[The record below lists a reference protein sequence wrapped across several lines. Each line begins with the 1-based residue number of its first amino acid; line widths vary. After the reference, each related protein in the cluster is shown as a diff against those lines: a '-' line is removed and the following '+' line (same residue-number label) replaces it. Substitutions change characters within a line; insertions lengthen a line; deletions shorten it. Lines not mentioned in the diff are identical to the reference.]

1 MKNVLI
7 QTISLAIRI
16 LAFYVAAF
24 LRTLSRLIIRLSN
37 FSKKICRLLN
47 FFRAKDK
54 IVTSVPEICQ
64 DCLLCEDHRK
74 PFRFLEHPYSLPI
87 TKDEWGILV
96 DAYRQVIP
104 DQPTPTEIVLLNGG
118 GRLLA
123 GNCCFQVFSGA
134 LDFCD
139 ECYALWGIREE
150 EKRYNYPEG
159 ANIFVRLV
167 SFFATR

>member
-1 MKNVLI
+1 M
-7 QTISLAIRI
+7 
-16 LAFYVAAF
+16 
-24 LRTLSRLIIRLSN
+24 
-37 FSKKICRLLN
+37 
-47 FFRAKDK
+47 
-54 IVTSVPEICQ
+54 
-64 DCLLCEDHRK
+64 
-74 PFRFLEHPYSLPI
+74 PI
-87 TKDEWGILV
+87 TRDEWEILV

-123 GNCCFQVFSGA
+123 GNCCFQVFSGT

-167 SFFATR
+167 SFFCHTIKLIIRDFRKMTSPMKEDLYQKGESLRGE